1 MLLDKHQ
8 KLMADLCTRTKCE
21 WESDKLWAVA
31 ARRLGLDSVQILNG
45 PFGPPELILT
55 AGACSDP
62 AKGVGPLRSAC
73 PAADVEL
80 RTGWR
85 ATRPCEC
92 DPSDVIINCALTRSR
107 ATWWPENQRGGRQ
120 QRAGQQQQGGAR
132 QQGGLQHAGQERGA
146 QQQRGTRQH
155 GGQEA
160 SAAAATQKAATI
172 ATAERRRERVQPQPY
187 LSLLVARQDEGAG
200 WALKLAKS
208 DPRVAVRLCST
219 GRRALPPVGSRRSST
234 SISEMVVANTGR
246 EAGCHVAHL
255 LELVRAA
262 AAGTPLPP
270 LTAFVQAKPHC
281 RDPTFS
287 GGQICVDELV
297 PQLLNLSAAELD
309 AR

>member
-8 KLMADLCTRTKCE
+8 KLMADLCTPTNCDWAR
-21 WESDKLWAVA
+21 DKLWAVA

-62 AKGVGPLRSAC
+62 AAATTGPQRHTPC
-73 PAADVEL
+73 PGPDVEL

-85 ATRPCEC
+85 ATRPCKC

-107 ATWWPENQRGGRQ
+107 ATWWPESQRGGRQ

-132 QQGGLQHAGQERGA
+132 QHGG
-146 QQQRGTRQH
+146 QQQAV
-155 GGQEA
+155 QEA
-160 SAAAATQKAATI
+160 SAAAATQKAAVI

-208 DPRVAVRLCST
+208 DPRVAVRLCTT
-219 GRRALPPVGSRRSST
+219 GSRALPPVGSRRSST

-246 EAGCHVAHL
+246 EAGCYVAHL